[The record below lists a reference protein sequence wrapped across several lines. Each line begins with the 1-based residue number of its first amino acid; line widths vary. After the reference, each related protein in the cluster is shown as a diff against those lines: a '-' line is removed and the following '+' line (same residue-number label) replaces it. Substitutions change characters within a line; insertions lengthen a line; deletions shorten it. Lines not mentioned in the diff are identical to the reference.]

1 MHPGCACNRGVLAYA
16 AAVPGTCPVRRAPS
30 SITRI
35 KDLSMVFFL
44 LLLAITAVSFWI
56 VFLGGAERVQ
66 GLFSL
71 LSFDLID
78 LFTEPLTAQQ
88 VRLCTAIT
96 WCIAV
101 VIITVVGLR

>member
-1 MHPGCACNRGVLAYA
+1 M
-16 AAVPGTCPVRRAPS
+16 
-30 SITRI
+30 
-35 KDLSMVFFL
+35 
-44 LLLAITAVSFWI
+44 LAITAVSFWI

-88 VRLCTAIT
+88 VRLCAAIT

>member
-1 MHPGCACNRGVLAYA
+1 ML
-16 AAVPGTCPVRRAPS
+16 
-30 SITRI
+30 
-35 KDLSMVFFL
+35 FFL
-44 LLLAITAVSFWI
+44 LLLAITAVSVWI

-71 LSFDLID
+71 LSFDLVDLVD
-78 LFTEPLTAQQ
+78 LFTEPLTVQQ

-101 VIITVVGLR
+101 VIIAVVGLR

>member
-1 MHPGCACNRGVLAYA
+1 
-16 AAVPGTCPVRRAPS
+16 
-30 SITRI
+30 
-35 KDLSMVFFL
+35 MVFFL

-88 VRLCTAIT
+88 VRLCMAIT
-96 WCIAV
+96 WCIAM

>member
-1 MHPGCACNRGVLAYA
+1 ML
-16 AAVPGTCPVRRAPS
+16 
-30 SITRI
+30 
-35 KDLSMVFFL
+35 FFL

-88 VRLCTAIT
+88 VRLCMAIT
-96 WCIAV
+96 WCIAM

>member
-1 MHPGCACNRGVLAYA
+1 MHPGCACNRGALAYA
-16 AAVPGTCPVRRAPS
+16 AAVPGTCPGRRAPC

-35 KDLSMVFFL
+35 KDLSMLFFL
-44 LLLAITAVSFWI
+44 LLLAITAVSVWI

-71 LSFDLID
+71 LSFDLVD
-78 LFTEPLTAQQ
+78 LFTEPLTVQQ
-88 VRLCTAIT
+88 VRLCTAMT

-101 VIITVVGLR
+101 VIIAVVGLR